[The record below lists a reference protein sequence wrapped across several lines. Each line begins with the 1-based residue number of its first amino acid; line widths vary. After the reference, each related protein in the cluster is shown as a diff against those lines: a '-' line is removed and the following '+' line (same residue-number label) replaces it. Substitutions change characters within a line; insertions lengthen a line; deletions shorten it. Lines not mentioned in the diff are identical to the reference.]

1 MIEQIKP
8 GQYRTRNGI
17 VAVVTHTNDKM
28 EAPFIWVGSVAGE
41 IEVWDRHG
49 RYHSNGRESP
59 WDLVAR
65 IPDEPPADDRMRRA
79 LQLIAQLADTKSRA
93 HKERFCPNGEG
104 DGIANG
110 WRVAEA
116 MREIANDVVGND
128 RIESTQTVSPNAA
141 TRLTPDEFHAAVMAY
156 MPWIAERIPQH
167 QRVIQA
173 VRLCAKSPEQAA
185 CAIEVAWM
193 DGGVEPQ
200 PPVDDRIGRALE
212 LMLEAFRQRAD
223 THGRCEGWEMVS
235 EAVQILEGRANEQ

>member
-1 MIEQIKP
+1 MIKQIKP

-128 RIESTQTVSPNAA
+128 RIEQQKSPLDLVA
-141 TRLTPDEFHAAVMAY
+141 
-156 MPWIAERIPQH
+156 RIPD
-167 QRVIQA
+167 
-173 VRLCAKSPEQAA
+173 AA
-185 CAIEVAWM
+185 PA
-193 DGGVEPQ
+193 
-200 PPVDDRIGRALE
+200 DDRIERALQVLRNAQTYDWVE
-212 LMLEAFRQRAD
+212 AEVLSEVRKILEA
-223 THGRCEGWEMVS
+223 TP
-235 EAVQILEGRANEQ
+235 